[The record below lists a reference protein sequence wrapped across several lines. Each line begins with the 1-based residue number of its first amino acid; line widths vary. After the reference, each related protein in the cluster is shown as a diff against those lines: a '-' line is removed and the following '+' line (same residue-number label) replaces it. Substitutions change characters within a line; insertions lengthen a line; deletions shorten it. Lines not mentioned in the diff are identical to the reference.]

1 MGAGR
6 SQVKGAVPC
15 PSPRAHPLPG
25 VLGGGQ
31 APLLA
36 ARLSHG
42 PRDPPG
48 LQLKVR
54 GCWGGFRHQRHCPQP
69 VRTPSP
75 HTVSHRQI
83 CRKSEFS
90 TKKKKKKREGQQK
103 PEVLA
108 RPLHQLWRRSWEG
121 RGGPGRGS
129 IQPGPRKARAA
140 RRPQAG
146 PYQQTVPPRQ
156 AGAPA
161 GLPLGGGYASA
172 SGLESPPPG
181 AFSSEAGR
189 PLGSLP
195 GEQHQWAR
203 WGLQATLLHTG
214 VGRADGQRLMG
225 GCLEAA
231 LHPRRLHG
239 LQQALGGG
247 SFLLRASAP
256 PVDPPPA
263 SDFWGWGLTP
273 DGPLTEGPF
282 TE

>member
-6 SQVKGAVPC
+6 TQVKGAVPC

-42 PRDPPG
+42 PRDPPE
-48 LQLKVR
+48 LQLKIRV
-54 GCWGGFRHQRHCPQP
+54 CWGGGFRHQRHCPQP

-90 TKKKKKKREGQQK
+90 KKKKKKEGGSA
-103 PEVLA
+103 EA
-108 RPLHQLWRRSWEG
+108 RGVGPAITPALEEELGRKRGSWEG
-121 RGGPGRGS
+121 QHPAWTTKGQSGKAAAGRALPADS
-129 IQPGPRKARAA
+129 A
-140 RRPQAG
+140 PQAG
-146 PYQQTVPPRQ
+146 
-156 AGAPA
+156 
-161 GLPLGGGYASA
+161 GGSGGPA
-172 SGLESPPPG
+172 SGLESPLPG

-195 GEQHQWAR
+195 GEQHQWPR

-214 VGRADGQRLMG
+214 VGRADGQRLAG
-225 GCLEAA
+225 SCLEAA

-247 SFLLRASAP
+247 SFLPRASAP

-263 SDFWGWGLTP
+263 SDFWGWGPTP
-273 DGPLTEGPF
+273 DVPLTEGPF
-282 TE
+282 AE